1 MDGLEAVEIKLSEV
15 LKENL
20 EFRIDSEFF
29 KKEYLEYDNMINKLG
44 YHYINDFA
52 TVTDGIHESIDFDEN
67 SNINL
72 ISAKSPKQN
81 VFDLSGNG
89 YISNRQHEKNPR
101 TALKYKDVIISTVGT
116 IGNCAVVNKTILPA
130 NCDRHV
136 GIIRVNKTYSPYYLS
151 TFMLTKYGVYQSI
164 RHSTG
169 NVQLNLFI
177 YKIKNIKIPNA
188 GNKFQEIVEKT
199 VIHAHELLAQSTKL
213 YKQAEEMLLSEIG
226 FKENELNNKNISVK
240 TLSSSFN
247 ATGRLDAEYYQPK
260 YDEIEKLI
268 KINEHSVLAELVTI
282 NKSIEPGSDFYVE
295 EGIPFVRVSN
305 LNKYGIT
312 MPDIKIAKDIVTNIS
327 KLFLKKDTI
336 LLSKDGSVG
345 IAYKVNQDMDMVTSG
360 AILHLKIKNKSIL
373 PDYLTLVLNSLI
385 VQLQAERDAG
395 GSIIQHWKPSEIEK
409 VLIPI
414 LSLEIQKR
422 IGKYIS
428 NSFKLRENS
437 EKLLTLAKQAV
448 EMAIEEGELTA
459 IKWIEEKMKDITK
472 Q

>member
-1 MDGLEAVEIKLSEV
+1 MGGLEAVEIKLSEV
-15 LKENL
+15 LRENI

-52 TVTDGIHESIDFDEN
+52 TVTDGIHESIQFDEN

-89 YISNRQHEKNPR
+89 YISNIQHEKNPR
-101 TALKYKDVIISTVGT
+101 TALKDKDVIISTVGT

-136 GIIRVNKTYSPYYLS
+136 GIIRVYNNFSPYYLS
-151 TFMLTKYGVYQSI
+151 TFMLTKYGLSQSI

-188 GNKFQEIVEKT
+188 GIKFQKIIEKA
-199 VIHAHELLAQSTKL
+199 VINAHELLDQSTKL
-213 YKQAEEMLLSEIG
+213 YKQAEDMLLFEIG

-260 YDEIEKLI
+260 YDEII
-268 KINEHSVLAELVTI
+268 K
-282 NKSIEPGSDFYVE
+282 K
-295 EGIPFVRVSN
+295 
-305 LNKYGIT
+305 
-312 MPDIKIAKDIVTNIS
+312 
-327 KLFLKKDTI
+327 
-336 LLSKDGSVG
+336 
-345 IAYKVNQDMDMVTSG
+345 
-360 AILHLKIKNKSIL
+360 LKIIKMVVKR
-373 PDYLTLVLNSLI
+373 
-385 VQLQAERDAG
+385 LQ
-395 GSIIQHWKPSEIEK
+395 SY
-409 VLIPI
+409 V
-414 LSLEIQKR
+414 
-422 IGKYIS
+422 
-428 NSFKLRENS
+428 N
-437 EKLLTLAKQAV
+437 
-448 EMAIEEGELTA
+448 
-459 IKWIEEKMKDITK
+459 
-472 Q
+472 